1 MTLSVHCVPVPI
13 EKYCNGLKNVPVL
26 RHDKV
31 NEFVDSSVKI
41 VNAIRQYEICAGF
54 ESDKHVWKSIA
65 SAKVDENPYQECRY
79 TETLRSLKCVRLIPS
94 KKWRCNECEKL
105 RRPVQRRAEAFEK
118 VEAHP
123 CTPNVALSE
132 TQKMHKLQKQR
143 KEVQAANRRLERLQ
157 QKMQQALAV
166 DGVNIQT
173 DVSQDLEDILNG
185 HDLSPAQSL
194 FLQQQLKATKAKGP
208 SGVRW
213 HPSMIRFALAIYTAS
228 PSAYQA
234 ARDSGI
240 IKLPSQRTLFDYTH
254 VNPASKGI
262 DSAVLDN
269 VFKRIENF
277 ENEYQK
283 YHVLM
288 CDEMH
293 ISKNLVFKKSTGELI
308 GYVKLD
314 EAFSDLAK
322 LQSFLES
329 GNTTIKPELA
339 TKMLTF
345 MVKGVAN
352 DVKEAVASYTTNR
365 LTTDFL
371 YTTSWEVI
379 NRCERSGIPIIVF
392 FADGYSVNR
401 AFMRKHKPFLKTKS
415 GLTYATINK
424 SAPHRPLFFMSD
436 VAHLLKTIRNCLN
449 NSRLGPK
456 AKRCLQKGGQKMLWP
471 SVIDLYNTHKNRN
484 LRKAYKLTAQHVF
497 LDSYSQMN
505 VRLAA
510 QVLSNT
516 VAKGIEDLN
525 IPGTSELVNFIRLV
539 NEWFDCLNGAFS
551 LHGVRL
557 RNPNLNPY
565 RSLEDPRFRKLED
578 FLQYLSDW
586 KEEVYSLD
594 ALGCNLTETFQGPED
609 ISFDPLEEEE
619 RMPCGEASKEPDTK
633 AEKKLL
639 ATLTLE
645 GIEFTTMAFIGAVKF
660 LLQEGA
666 KYINARVFSQDH
678 LEQHFSK
685 QRSRCGG
692 SSNPNVGTYLQNNV
706 NIHIQGQLG
715 VRKRKGNTEDLSQGM
730 VITNEPLPKR
740 SRANDN

>member
-1 MTLSVHCVPVPI
+1 
-13 EKYCNGLKNVPVL
+13 
-26 RHDKV
+26 
-31 NEFVDSSVKI
+31 
-41 VNAIRQYEICAGF
+41 
-54 ESDKHVWKSIA
+54 
-65 SAKVDENPYQECRY
+65 
-79 TETLRSLKCVRLIPS
+79 
-94 KKWRCNECEKL
+94 
-105 RRPVQRRAEAFEK
+105 
-118 VEAHP
+118 
-123 CTPNVALSE
+123 
-132 TQKMHKLQKQR
+132 
-143 KEVQAANRRLERLQ
+143 
-157 QKMQQALAV
+157 
-166 DGVNIQT
+166 
-173 DVSQDLEDILNG
+173 
-185 HDLSPAQSL
+185 
-194 FLQQQLKATKAKGP
+194 
-208 SGVRW
+208 
-213 HPSMIRFALAIYTAS
+213 
-228 PSAYQA
+228 
-234 ARDSGI
+234 
-240 IKLPSQRTLFDYTH
+240 
-254 VNPASKGI
+254 
-262 DSAVLDN
+262 
-269 VFKRIENF
+269 
-277 ENEYQK
+277 
-283 YHVLM
+283 
-288 CDEMH
+288 
-293 ISKNLVFKKSTGELI
+293 
-308 GYVKLD
+308 
-314 EAFSDLAK
+314 
-322 LQSFLES
+322 
-329 GNTTIKPELA
+329 
-339 TKMLTF
+339 
-345 MVKGVAN
+345 
-352 DVKEAVASYTTNR
+352 
-365 LTTDFL
+365 
-371 YTTSWEVI
+371 
-379 NRCERSGIPIIVF
+379 
-392 FADGYSVNR
+392 
-401 AFMRKHKPFLKTKS
+401 
-415 GLTYATINK
+415 
-424 SAPHRPLFFMSD
+424 MS
-436 VAHLLKTIRNCLN
+436 
-449 NSRLGPK
+449 
-456 AKRCLQKGGQKMLWP
+456 
-471 SVIDLYNTHKNRN
+471 
-484 LRKAYKLTAQHVF
+484 
-497 LDSYSQMN
+497 
-505 VRLAA
+505 